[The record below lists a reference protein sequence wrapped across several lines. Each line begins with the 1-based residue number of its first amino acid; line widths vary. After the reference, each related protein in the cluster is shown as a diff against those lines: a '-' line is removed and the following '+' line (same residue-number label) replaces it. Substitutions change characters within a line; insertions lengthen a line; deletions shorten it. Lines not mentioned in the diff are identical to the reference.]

1 MANNAKNSDAFL
13 MILDSNLK
21 FQSLVLI
28 LNILETQ
35 SSETRI
41 VIFYVND
48 DDSDLQGYL
57 ALVKQTIFVFGF
69 DHKKELVEVKFI
81 STKIADELTK
91 NFVLRSDFPI
101 TRTSFLRLFLT
112 KWLPEDI
119 ETLLYIDVDILIK
132 SNLQE
137 LFEKDFDTPICAEL
151 CFPRSLSRGEHLDG
165 DNSPYFNSGVLLINM
180 NEWRKLELEESFIE
194 IGSHRAYLFLD
205 QDILNIRFRNDWTR
219 LGRKYN
225 YFHQYGLGETDLS
238 FSEIPSIIHFV
249 GPKPWKEVTQTQFV
263 TEYRRNFNRIR
274 LLDSRLADV
283 AGTTELEIEG

>member
-21 FQSLVLI
+21 FQSLALI

-69 DHKKELVEVKFI
+69 DYKKELVEVKFI

-238 FSEIPSIIHFV
+238 FSESPSIIHFV

-283 AGTTELEIEG
+283 AGTAELEIKG

>member
-1 MANNAKNSDAFL
+1 

-21 FQSLVLI
+21 FQSLALL

-35 SSETRI
+35 SPEARV
-41 VIFYVND
+41 VIFYVYD
-48 DDSDLQGYL
+48 DESDLQEYL

-69 DHKKELVEVKFI
+69 DRQKESVEVKFI
-81 STKIADELTK
+81 STKIADDLTK

-119 ETLLYIDVDILIK
+119 ETLLYVDVDILIK

-137 LFEKDFDTPICAEL
+137 LFEKEFDTPICAEL
-151 CFPRSLSRGEHLDG
+151 CFPGSLSRGEHLDG
-165 DNSPYFNSGVLLINM
+165 DNSPYFNSGVLLINV
-180 NEWRKLELEESFIE
+180 NEWRKLELEDSFIE
-194 IGSHRAYLFLD
+194 IGSNRAYLFLD
-205 QDILNIRFRNDWTR
+205 QDILNIRFRNNWTR

-225 YFHQYGLGETDLS
+225 YFHQYGLGEYDLS
-238 FSEIPSIIHFV
+238 FCESPSIIHFV

-274 LLDSRLADV
+274 LLDSRLVDV
-283 AGTTELEIEG
+283 AGVTELETKG